1 MKGYGG
7 EGVELKLHSIRTQR
21 RMVISMYDLAKCTAQ
36 KLSNAAFYTK
46 EILQPT
52 WGELQCS

>member
-1 MKGYGG
+1 MKGHGG
-7 EGVELKLHSIRTQR
+7 EELELESHSIRTQR
-21 RMVISMYDLAKCTAQ
+21 WMVISMYGLAKCTAQ

-52 WGELQCS
+52 WGELQYY